1 MKTKTVLAIDLGAES
16 GRVMAVHFDGNSL
29 QTEELH
35 RFPNIPVT
43 VHGTLY
49 WNILQLWHNILT
61 GVEKGK
67 KYKPLSMGVDTWG
80 VDFALLDNNDEL
92 LGNPVHYRNFSS
104 ENVMDN
110 VFKHVPKAQVFE
122 KTGIQFIPFNSIYQL
137 RSLVDQKADRLST
150 AKSFLTIPDLLNF
163 WLTGK
168 KACEFS
174 NATTTQLYNPTT
186 KNWDY
191 ELMEALDIPKDIFP
205 EIILPGTKLG
215 QYEGIPV
222 IAPACHDTGSAVA
235 AVPTKTS
242 NFAYISSGTWSLVG
256 VESAHPV
263 ITESALKANITN
275 EGGVN
280 NTFRLLKNVA
290 GLWIVQ
296 QCRKTWQQQGKT
308 YSYDEMVKLAEQAQ
322 PLKSIFNPNDERF
335 SEPGDHPDLI
345 RSFCRESNQSVPQ
358 SDGEIIR
365 CALESLA
372 LAYREV
378 IENLK
383 IVTGKQLDI
392 LHIVGGG
399 SRNRLLNQMTA
410 NATGLPVQAGP
421 VEATVIGNAL
431 VQLISLGEIDNL
443 DDGRELV
450 SQQKEIESYKPAE
463 QTAWNEAYKK
473 YKAL

>member
-92 LGNPVHYRNFSS
+92 LGSPVHYRNFSS
-104 ENVMDN
+104 ENVMDK
-110 VFKHVPKAQVFE
+110 VFKQVPKAQVFE

-235 AVPTKTS
+235 AVPTKTP

-296 QCRKTWQQQGKT
+296 QCRKTWQQQGKI
-308 YSYDEMVKLAEQAQ
+308 YSYEDLAKLAEQAQ
-322 PLKSIFNPNDERF
+322 PLKSIFNPSDERF

-399 SRNRLLNQMTA
+399 SRNKLLNQMTA

-450 SQQKEIESYKPAE
+450 SHQKEIESYRPAE
-463 QTAWNEAYKK
+463 QAAWNEAYKK